1 MRLFL
6 LLWLL
11 LCAAFVN
18 AQQTFTVAE
27 LNAEN
32 LFDCQHDEGKNDEE
46 YLPEGGRKWTPQR
59 LKEKLRNI
67 SKVLMSMGNMT
78 PPDIIALIEVEN
90 DSVLKK
96 LTRHTLLRKARYQYV
111 LAEGDD
117 PRGIDV
123 ALLYMPES
131 FKLISHRA
139 IKPIG
144 RDQLPIATR
153 SILHVQGRIITGDTL
168 HIFVCHLSSKL
179 RGRQAMHHRMSE
191 ARCLRQAVDSL
202 QANDTKNI
210 IILGDF
216 NDTPSSPVMTKAL
229 AISPKAIHEHPIVA
243 DKLYNLADKMDI
255 SERNRFGGT
264 YKYDG
269 KWEMLDQCIVTG
281 KLLDSTSDFFTSY
294 DRFHVWSPDFLLEK
308 DLEDLGLR
316 PRRTYTG
323 YRYQR
328 GYSDHL
334 PIFTRFTIKW
344 NW

>member
-1 MRLFL
+1 MRFTM

-11 LCAAFVN
+11 LNAAFAC
-18 AQQTFTVAE
+18 AQQSFTVAE

-32 LFDCQHDEGKNDEE
+32 LFDCQHDEGKNDKDF
-46 YLPEGGRKWTPQR
+46 LPEGGRKWTPLR

-67 SKVLMSMGNMT
+67 SKTLMSMGNMA

-96 LTRHTLLRKARYQYV
+96 LTRHTLLRKARYQYI
-111 LAEGDD
+111 LAEGND

-123 ALLYMPES
+123 ALLYMPET
-131 FKLISHRA
+131 FKLISHKA

-144 RDQLPIATR
+144 KDRQPIATR
-153 SILHVQGRIITGDTL
+153 SILHTKGRIITGDTL
-168 HIFVCHLSSKL
+168 HLFVCHLSSKL
-179 RGRQAMHHRMSE
+179 RGRQAMHHRRSE

-202 QANDTKNI
+202 QTNGAKHI
-210 IILGDF
+210 IIIGDF
-216 NDTPSSPVMTKAL
+216 NDTPLSPVMTSAL
-229 AISPKAIHEHPIVA
+229 AVEQKNYKQQTTA
-243 DKLYNLADKMDI
+243 DKLYNLAERMPI
-255 SERNRFGGT
+255 SARNRFGGT

-281 KLLDSTSDFFTSY
+281 KLLDATSDFFTSY
-294 DRFHVWSPDFLLEK
+294 DRFQVWSPDFLLEK
-308 DLEDLGLR
+308 DPEDLGLR

-323 YRYQR
+323 YRYQG

-334 PIFTRFTIKW
+334 PIVARFSIKW
-344 NW
+344 KW